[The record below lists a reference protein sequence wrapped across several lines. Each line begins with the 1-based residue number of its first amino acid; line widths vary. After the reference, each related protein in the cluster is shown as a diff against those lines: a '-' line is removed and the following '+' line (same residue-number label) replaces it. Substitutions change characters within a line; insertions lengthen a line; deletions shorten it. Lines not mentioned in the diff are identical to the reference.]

1 MTKGT
6 NPVVIAGR
14 DASSPASRLRLLH
27 KEMMMRVMVVLS
39 ICLLTTGCMTMSGNY
54 RLTVT
59 DAQGNDA
66 TGGRTYLAGGGA
78 PLYSMR
84 NGLCLANT
92 GGTVRGVDA
101 AIGVDGTR
109 ASPDRGP
116 TRK

>member
-1 MTKGT
+1 
-6 NPVVIAGR
+6 
-14 DASSPASRLRLLH
+14 
-27 KEMMMRVMVVLS
+27 MRVMVVLS

-84 NGLCLANT
+84 NGLCLANP
-92 GGTVRGVDA
+92 GGMVRVVDA
-101 AIGVDGTR
+101 ATGVEVKR
-109 ASPDRGP
+109 ESPYRCP
-116 TRK
+116 ARK